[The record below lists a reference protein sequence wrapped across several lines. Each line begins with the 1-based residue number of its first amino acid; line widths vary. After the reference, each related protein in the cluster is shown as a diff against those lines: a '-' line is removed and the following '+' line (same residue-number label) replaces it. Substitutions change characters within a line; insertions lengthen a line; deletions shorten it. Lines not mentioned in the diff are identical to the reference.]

1 MGTWHRGAEGHVIAH
16 PARRADQHPRGPT
29 VRGGSIEG
37 VLEDPADV
45 LLMTSELVA
54 NVVRHTESQV
64 TVTVRP
70 GPPVRVEVH
79 DGIAATDTFR
89 RLVSTAGRMPEAS
102 SPGGRGLALVR
113 ELASKIG
120 LDDDPDG
127 GKVVWFEL

>member
-1 MGTWHRGAEGHVIAH
+1 
-16 PARRADQHPRGPT
+16 
-29 VRGGSIEG
+29 
-37 VLEDPADV
+37 
-45 LLMTSELVA
+45 MTSELVA